1 MDTMLLEARFVSGE
15 MHDKERE
22 NTCMTRK
29 EKIHADLLSQ
39 IGLFF
44 EAT

>member
-29 EKIHADLLSQ
+29 ESQ